1 MKKLTILKQSLFAIV
16 AVTGMNI
23 FSSCD
28 SCSRKESSADETIT
42 DMETDADTTAY
53 DDSAY
58 DDSSATGVND
68 GSGASRSIKAGN
80 GKGNAVTKPGNASGT
95 ASSSNSSL
103 TKTGPTEE
111 EIANRI
117 ENSDYKSGTV
127 DKNGKPVQSS
137 GAAGSGQGTGTGST
151 GNNSRVTTKEAQK
164 SN

>member
-1 MKKLTILKQSLFAIV
+1 MKKLTIIKQSLYAAVAI
-16 AVTGMNI
+16 AGMNI

-28 SCSRKESSADETIT
+28 SCSRKEPAPDETTT
-42 DMETDADTTAY
+42 DMETEADTSAY
-53 DDSAY
+53 NDSAY

-68 GSGASRSIKAGN
+68 GSGTSRSIKAGY
-80 GKGNAVTKPGNASGT
+80 GKGNAATKPFTASGT
-95 ASSSNSSL
+95 ATSSNSGS

-151 GNNSRVTTKEAQK
+151 GNNSRVSTKEAQR